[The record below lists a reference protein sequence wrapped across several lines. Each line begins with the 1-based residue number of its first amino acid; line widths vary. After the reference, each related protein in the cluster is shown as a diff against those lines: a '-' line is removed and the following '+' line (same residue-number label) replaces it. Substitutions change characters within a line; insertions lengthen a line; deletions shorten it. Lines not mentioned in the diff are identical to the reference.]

1 MAGRS
6 IVMSTS
12 SAGKTAKRRENASA
26 TEKTR
31 KRVVPT
37 AGKPA
42 AKTPETHRG
51 SATDVLSAFAEL
63 YRQL

>member
-12 SAGKTAKRRENASA
+12 SASKTAKRRENASA

-31 KRVVPT
+31 KRVVPV
-37 AGKPA
+37 GKAA
-42 AKTPETHRG
+42 AKTPEAHRG
-51 SATDVLSAFAEL
+51 GATDVLIAFAEL

>member
-6 IVMSTS
+6 IVMSIS
-12 SAGKTAKRRENASA
+12 SASKTAKRRENGSA
-26 TEKTR
+26 PEKTR
-31 KRVVPT
+31 KRGP

-42 AKTPETHRG
+42 AKIPETHRG
-51 SATDVLSAFAEL
+51 SAPDVLSAFAEL

>member
-12 SAGKTAKRRENASA
+12 SASKTAKRRENASA

-31 KRVVPT
+31 KRVVPV
-37 AGKPA
+37 GKPA
-42 AKTPETHRG
+42 AKTPEAHRG
-51 SATDVLSAFAEL
+51 GATDVLSAFAEL